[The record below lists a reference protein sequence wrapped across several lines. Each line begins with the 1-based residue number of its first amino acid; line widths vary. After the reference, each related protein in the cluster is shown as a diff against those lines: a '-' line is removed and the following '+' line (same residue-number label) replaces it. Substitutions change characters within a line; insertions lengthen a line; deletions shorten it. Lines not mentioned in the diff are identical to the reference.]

1 MATPEPDRLRK
12 KDVTGQLVSQVICR
26 SELQVKLGIRS
37 EDGGLWLELVKRK
50 GVDEEGNQIDA
61 KTPQEQRH
69 GGDQTDFI
77 RQRPPSS
84 LARSGLIFVSRL
96 ISLIPPASSNSFY
109 SPTAPSPSLRLKDS
123 LSLHGFLYQDT
134 PSGTLELP
142 GSSGLGV
149 LSALGGV
156 EQKKIRV
163 VWIKGKRL
171 NLQQQLETGVGSPV
185 GKRVRKQARR
195 NRKQTRLCRC
205 LGAMITG
212 TSRYSALLF
221 RTPTPDQTPQ
231 LSPAPSDSDSDD
243 DNAMEGWHSNTRPL
257 SLAIPSTGTR
267 PTLDDV
273 LSGVSPP
280 PYTLSAFMAFL
291 SQNHCL
297 ETLEFT
303 MEAKRYQDNYYADP
317 SRTQHLC
324 KLFQR
329 ILTAYIFPAS
339 PREINV
345 SSEVRDDL
353 LSHSNSP
360 TPPRP
365 ETLDSAVRRMRDLME
380 ESIFLPFL
388 HSQSPPAITPHSPF
402 DETKAED
409 DSQMPRHSSIRRQLS
424 PQSSFASPRS
434 PIAGYSL
441 PSNTDVGLHAGAQGQ
456 GHSPKARPEN
466 SWKKMGLKLGWKKR
480 PGGGGS
486 AGSRDGRSPPTEED

>member
-1 MATPEPDRLRK
+1 M
-12 KDVTGQLVSQVICR
+12 
-26 SELQVKLGIRS
+26 
-37 EDGGLWLELVKRK
+37 
-50 GVDEEGNQIDA
+50 
-61 KTPQEQRH
+61 
-69 GGDQTDFI
+69 
-77 RQRPPSS
+77 
-84 LARSGLIFVSRL
+84 
-96 ISLIPPASSNSFY
+96 
-109 SPTAPSPSLRLKDS
+109 
-123 LSLHGFLYQDT
+123 
-134 PSGTLELP
+134 
-142 GSSGLGV
+142 
-149 LSALGGV
+149 
-156 EQKKIRV
+156 
-163 VWIKGKRL
+163 
-171 NLQQQLETGVGSPV
+171 

-441 PSNTDVGLHAGAQGQ
+441 PSNTSVGRSESRSSGQSYSPTSGDFASANTDDSGSMTSNPSSGELMTPPTTPSYSDVGLHAGAQGQ